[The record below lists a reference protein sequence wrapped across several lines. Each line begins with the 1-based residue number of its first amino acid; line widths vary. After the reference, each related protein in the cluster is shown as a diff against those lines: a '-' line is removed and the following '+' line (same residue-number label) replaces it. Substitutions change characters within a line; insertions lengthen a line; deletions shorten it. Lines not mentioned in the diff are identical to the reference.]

1 LRGLVSP
8 IEICH
13 TMKLSGIF
21 LCVLCLV
28 AGERTARS
36 IECPDARLS
45 FDVPSEIRAFYRNPD
60 GSCVQ
65 CSLGMCGVSQNV
77 PNAATLLWDTEYGSR
92 ERGGSGPSRVANYS
106 RKRGLR
112 IYNITGR
119 QTYDWLRWAY
129 RNGRPAAIGAAPV
142 HFQTGCGCHPKEGDA
157 TWYVC
162 DNNRTGTIAEYSQKG
177 FERLHE
183 SSGTW
188 IVILDYPPT
197 PPRPVIVAWWQ

>member
-1 LRGLVSP
+1 
-8 IEICH
+8 
-13 TMKLSGIF
+13 MKLPAIL

-28 AGERTARS
+28 GSQRTFAE
-36 IECPDARLS
+36 IECPDERLS
-45 FDVPSEIRAFYRNPD
+45 FDVPEDIRQWYRNHT

-65 CSLGMCGVSQNV
+65 CSIGMCGVHQNV
-77 PNAATLLWDTEYGSR
+77 PNAATLLWKSEYGSA
-92 ERGGSGPSRVANYS
+92 EIGGSGPSRVANYA

-112 IYNITGR
+112 VYNITGR

-129 RNGRPAAIGAAPV
+129 RNGRPAAIGASPV
-142 HFQTGCGCHPKEGDA
+142 HFQTGAGCHPKEGDA

-162 DNNRTGTIAEYSQKG
+162 DNNSPRQIDEYSQRG